1 MKWVDKDESAW
12 RWWVDGEGFDG
23 RWQRDP
29 ELRDVI
35 RVGHVGLPEKNGKK
49 QLAHLTKLI
58 IDFTERMAIPFPAK
72 RKFQDSKILFPR
84 VVAGLVSSN
93 REPADKSGQWR

>member
-1 MKWVDKDESAW
+1 MRGGGGSMERDSMA
-12 RWWVDGEGFDG
+12 DG
-23 RWQRDP
+23 RGIRNY
-29 ELRDVI
+29 VMSYI